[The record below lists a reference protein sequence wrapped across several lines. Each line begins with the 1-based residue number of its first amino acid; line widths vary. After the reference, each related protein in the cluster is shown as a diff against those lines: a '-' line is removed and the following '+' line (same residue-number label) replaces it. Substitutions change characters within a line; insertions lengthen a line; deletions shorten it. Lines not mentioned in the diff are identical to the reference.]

1 MKYFFSKLIFVPITL
16 IIFSSIVYVGFSEK
30 LIGFED
36 NHIKM
41 FMKENL
47 TCVSGMCEYTL
58 FNGSFLKLNPGE
70 SVVLHNYNQ
79 TKINMVNYGSL
90 ILLLFGLLINHYF
103 FNNDYDFKKEL
114 KDLNNKLN
122 DEKK

>member
-30 LIGFED
+30 LISLED
-36 NHIKM
+36 NHIKL

-47 TCVSGMCEYTL
+47 TCYSGSCEYTL
-58 FNGSFLKLNPGE
+58 FNKSVLKLKAGE
-70 SVVLHNYNQ
+70 SLVLHNYNQ
-79 TKINMVNYGSL
+79 TKINIVNYGSI

-103 FNNDYDFKKEL
+103 FNKDYDFKKEL